1 MRPNNTRNDTAMHA
15 PSVMVTARFAVADSE
30 RSGTGPHVTRV
41 NAAWAVAR
49 ADCPIARRRIAGHN
63 IPRGMSSSHLRA
75 MTTASPSRA
84 VTSRARRKRSA
95 SEVMTLCVSIRTDQS
110 PRLNS

>member
-1 MRPNNTRNDTAMHA
+1 MRPDNARNDTAMH
-15 PSVMVTARFAVADSE
+15 PLSVMATARFAVADSE

-41 NAAWAVAR
+41 DAAWAVAR
-49 ADCPIARRRIAGHN
+49 ADCPIARRRCAGHN

-84 VTSRARRKRSA
+84 VTSRTRWKRFA
-95 SEVMTLCVSIRTDQS
+95 SEVMTLPESIRTDQS